1 MRDPV
6 SKKLGGGRGRHM
18 MSVSVLYTHEVTYM
32 HIPHKKESERLR
44 IPIMLKTNEYLGNDR
59 MKKVLYVNEL

>member
-1 MRDPV
+1 MT
-6 SKKLGGGRGRHM
+6 
-18 MSVSVLYTHEVTYM
+18 SVSVLYTHEVTYV
-32 HIPHKKESERLR
+32 HIPHKKESEKLR